1 MIALPE
7 IIQRPD
13 HIISRSA
20 ISDNAL
26 KVLYRLKKAGYAAH
40 LVGGGVRDL
49 LLSKTPKDF
58 DIATEALPEEVL
70 SLFRNCRLI
79 GRRFRL
85 AHVRFGREIIE
96 VATFRASPKDPEEQH
111 QVHESGRI
119 LRDNVYG
126 SVEEDAWRRDFTIN
140 ALYYNIRD
148 FSVTDY
154 VGGIQDISSQTLRL
168 IGDPAVRFRE
178 DPVRMLRAVRFTNKL
193 DFSIHP
199 ETEHALINAIELL
212 RDIPPAR
219 LFDEVLKLFHSGYA
233 VKNFD
238 LLQQYGL
245 LAILFPQV
253 TTCQDDQKTAFIR
266 LALKNTDQRIQQGKP
281 VNPSFLFTILL
292 WKTIRERANQ
302 LTEQSPYDALQQ
314 ALSETIMLQ
323 IQQVSLP
330 KRYSIQIREICTL
343 QSTLEKRS
351 KRPLKLLEHPRFRA
365 AYDLLLLRCTNGEV
379 DSEIGDWWTELQEQD
394 DQQKNI
400 MIKALKQ
407 PLSRK
412 RNRGPQK
419 K

>member
-1 MIALPE
+1 MNLPE

-26 KVLYRLKKAGYAAH
+26 KVLYRLKKAGYESH

-49 LLSKTPKDF
+49 LLGKTPKDF

-70 SLFRNCRLI
+70 ALFRNCRLI

-96 VATFRASPKDPEEQH
+96 VATFRASPKASEEQH
-111 QVHESGRI
+111 QIHESGRI

-126 SVEEDAWRRDFTIN
+126 SVEDDAWRRDFTIN

-154 VGGIQDISSQTLRL
+154 VDGMRDITAQTLRL
-168 IGDPAVRFRE
+168 IGDPSVRFRE
-178 DPVRMLRAVRFTNKL
+178 DPVRMLRAVRFMNKL

-199 ETEHALINAIELL
+199 ETEEALINAIELL

-219 LFDEVLKLFHSGYA
+219 LFDEVLKLFHSGHA

-238 LLQQYGL
+238 LLQHYGL
-245 LAILFPQV
+245 LGILFPQV
-253 TTCQDDQKTAFIR
+253 ITCQDPEKMTFIR
-266 LALKNTDQRIQQGKP
+266 LALKNTDRRIQQGKP

-292 WKTIRERANQ
+292 WKTIREKTNK
-302 LTEQSPYDALQQ
+302 LTEQSSYDALQQ
-314 ALSETIMLQ
+314 ALSETISSQVQQ
-323 IQQVSLP
+323 ISLP

-343 QSTLEKRS
+343 QRTLEKRS
-351 KRPLKLLEHPRFRA
+351 KRPLKLLDHPRFRA

-379 DSEIGDWWTELQEQD
+379 ESEIGHWWTELQQQD
-394 DQQKNI
+394 EHQKNI
-400 MIKALKQ
+400 MVKALKQ
-407 PLSRK
+407 PNSRK
-412 RNRGPQK
+412 KNRGLLEK
-419 K
+419 